1 MPRLASHFL
10 LNDPRLESIA
20 YPMTVVQ
27 TIPGDANTTY
37 TPAQL
42 QGGLIIRGGSM
53 TAGRTDTLPSAAAIC
68 ESIQGCFVGTSFE
81 LPIRNA
87 ATGAFTITIAAGP
100 GGTMFDPAGAVR
112 QIAQNSTKF
121 FQVVLTNVTPG
132 SEAYTVYSLG
142 GGTT

>member
-1 MPRLASHFL
+1 MPRLSSHFL

-20 YPMTVVQ
+20 YPLTVVT
-27 TIPGDANTTY
+27 TIPADSNQTLTA
-37 TPAQL
+37 AQVTS
-42 QGGLIIRGGSM
+42 GFIIRGGAM
-53 TAGRTDTLPSAAAIC
+53 TAGRTDTLPSAAALC
-68 ESIQGCFVGTSFE
+68 EAIQGVMVGTSFE

-87 ATGAFTITIAAGP
+87 ATGAFTITVAAGP

-121 FQVVLTNVTPG
+121 FQVIFTNVTPG